1 MVTASIALTPPT
13 RISAAYVRAY
23 RPTTDDS
30 TNSAAPLS
38 SSARVCRITV
48 RMDRIEAATIRVS
61 ISSLAIITPR
71 SVSLTPNMGP
81 PKIIPAGVFSRLTRA
96 SRCASSG

>member
-1 MVTASIALTPPT
+1 M
-13 RISAAYVRAY
+13 IS
-23 RPTTDDS
+23 
-30 TNSAAPLS
+30 
-38 SSARVCRITV
+38 
-48 RMDRIEAATIRVS
+48 VS

-96 SRCASSG
+96 ARCASSG